1 MPRRRPSLMNKR
13 ISKQTTFISS
23 LQVDLW
29 SLGIMAI
36 EMIEGEP
43 PYLNEN
49 PLRALYLIA
58 THGKPEIK
66 EKEKL
71 SPVFQ
76 DFLDQC
82 LEVDVD
88 QRATAFELLRVSY
101 RAGGKK

>member
-1 MPRRRPSLMNKR
+1 
-13 ISKQTTFISS
+13 
-23 LQVDLW
+23 LQ
-29 SLGIMAI
+29 
-36 EMIEGEP
+36 
-43 PYLNEN
+43 NEN

-88 QRATAFELLRVSY
+88 QRSSATELLKVSVLVDTIEIYLTPRLGIFVFFPKFTNGFQKFELVSN
-101 RAGGKK
+101 

>member
-1 MPRRRPSLMNKR
+1 
-13 ISKQTTFISS
+13 
-23 LQVDLW
+23 
-29 SLGIMAI
+29 
-36 EMIEGEP
+36 MIEGEP

-66 EKEKL
+66 DKDKL

-76 DFLDQC
+76 DFLDKC

-88 QRATAFELLRVSY
+88 QRSSAMELLKVSMLKFSHDESSSTSINFDY
-101 RAGGKK
+101 YLES

>member
-1 MPRRRPSLMNKR
+1 MFSM
-13 ISKQTTFISS
+13 F
-23 LQVDLW
+23 QVDLW

-36 EMIEGEP
+36 EMVEGEP

-66 EKEKL
+66 DKDKL

-88 QRATAFELLRVSY
+88 QRAGALELLKVSILLVIC
-101 RAGGKK
+101 KD

>member
-1 MPRRRPSLMNKR
+1 MH
-13 ISKQTTFISS
+13 F
-23 LQVDLW
+23 QVDLW

-43 PYLNEN
+43 PYLTEN

-58 THGKPEIK
+58 TNGKPDIK
-66 EKEKL
+66 DKDKL

-88 QRATAFELLRVSY
+88 RRASALDLLKVSADQWFGISQF
-101 RAGGKK
+101 RISM

>member
-1 MPRRRPSLMNKR
+1 
-13 ISKQTTFISS
+13 
-23 LQVDLW
+23 
-29 SLGIMAI
+29 
-36 EMIEGEP
+36 MIEGEP
-43 PYLNEN
+43 PYLVSIFFLSTSTASITIYKLLITLLQNEN

-88 QRATAFELLRVSY
+88 QRSSATELLKVS
-101 RAGGKK
+101 AL

>member
-1 MPRRRPSLMNKR
+1 
-13 ISKQTTFISS
+13 
-23 LQVDLW
+23 
-29 SLGIMAI
+29 
-36 EMIEGEP
+36 MIEGEP

-66 EKEKL
+66 DKDKL
-71 SPVFQ
+71 SQVFQ

-88 QRATAFELLRVSY
+88 QRSSAYDLLKVIIFIEILHCLIIQILIISILCECY
-101 RAGGKK
+101 SILS